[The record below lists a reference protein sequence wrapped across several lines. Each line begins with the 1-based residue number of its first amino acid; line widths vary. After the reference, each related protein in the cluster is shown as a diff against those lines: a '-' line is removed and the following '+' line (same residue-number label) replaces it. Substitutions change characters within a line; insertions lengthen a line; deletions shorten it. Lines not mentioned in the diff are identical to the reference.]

1 VLGGWNDKIRPG
13 DVLGATSND
22 TVGLQGGQVG
32 KIEVTDKQTWIAV
45 QQSVAAQAAEG
56 LGRTKFK

>member
-1 VLGGWNDKIRPG
+1 VPFYNE
-13 DVLGATSND
+13 

-56 LGRTKFK
+56 LGRTKIKKRTFRVHLIE